1 MFKPKLLAA
10 SAIALLAVTMT
21 GCASATPTAPAGA
34 DAERSIADCTVTMIP
49 KSTDNP
55 YFAAVHTGFIQASE
69 ELGGKL
75 EYVGPAA
82 GEVTAQI
89 QRIQSAGQQKSCAIG
104 IAALDATAVAPSL
117 DAAAKSGTKIVAW
130 DGDVAEASR
139 GIFVNMAT
147 AEALGESQFEILA
160 EAMGD
165 AGQWAIISSQSTADS
180 KNLWI
185 DAMNEMAKDPK
196 YSGMELVKT
205 TFGDDDSKKSY
216 DLAVSLIRAYPELKG
231 IMAPTPVALEASVKA
246 VNDLGV
252 QDQIVVTGLGNPG
265 NDAELLTSG
274 QVPAYVLW
282 SPVDLGY
289 LTYYATA
296 AYIEGAITGAEGETF
311 DAGRLGEKTIGA
323 NGEIIM
329 GDPVVYTKDNVEA
342 AIAKDFEA
350 TN

>member
-1 MFKPKLLAA
+1 MTRTKTIATSVVVLLAA
-10 SAIALLAVTMT
+10 SLA
-21 GCASATPTAPAGA
+21 GCASTPATG
-34 DAERSIADCTVTMIP
+34 DAAEGSEKSIKDCTVTMIP

-55 YFAAVHTGFIQASE
+55 YFAAVHTGFIQAQE

-104 IAALDATAVAPSL
+104 VAALDPTAVAPSL
-117 DAAAKSGTKIVAW
+117 DAAAKLGTKVVAW
-130 DGDVAEASR
+130 DGDIAEGSR

-147 AEALGESQFEILA
+147 ATSLGESQFEILA
-160 EAMGD
+160 KAMDNSGE
-165 AGQWAIISSQSTADS
+165 WAIISSQSTADS

-185 DAMNEMAKDPK
+185 TAMEDMAAGDE

-231 IMAPTPVALEASVKA
+231 IMAPTPVALEAAIKA
-246 VNDLGV
+246 VYDLGV
-252 QDQIVVTGLGNPG
+252 EKQIVVTGLGNPG

-274 QVPAYVLW
+274 KVPAYVLW

-296 AYIEGAITGAEGETF
+296 AYIEGDITGAEGETF

-329 GDPVVYTKDNVEA
+329 GDPVVYTADNVEA
-342 AIAKDFEA
+342 AIDKDFKA

>member
-1 MFKPKLLAA
+1 MIKAKPVALAA
-10 SAIALLAVTMT
+10 AALLAVTLA
-21 GCASATPTAPAGA
+21 GCASKSEDGETAAK
-34 DAERSIADCTVTMIP
+34 SIADCTVTMIP

-55 YFAAVHTGFIQASE
+55 YFASVHTGFIQAQE

-89 QRIQSAGQQKSCAIG
+89 QRIQSAGQQHSCAIG

-117 DAAAKSGTKIVAW
+117 DAAAKLGTKIVAW
-130 DGDVAEASR
+130 DGDVAQASR

-147 AEALGESQFEILA
+147 AESLGQAQFEILA
-160 EAMGD
+160 KALNNT
-165 AGQWAIISSQSTADS
+165 GQWAIISSQSTADS

-185 DAMNEMAKDPK
+185 TAMEEMAKDPQ

-205 TFGDDDSKKSY
+205 TFGDDDAKKSY

-246 VNDLGV
+246 VYDLGA

-274 QVPAYVLW
+274 KVPAYVLW

-296 AYIEGAITGAEGETF
+296 AYIEGTITGAEGETF
-311 DAGRLGEKTIGA
+311 KAGRLGERSIGA
-323 NGEIIM
+323 NGEILL
-329 GDPVVYTKDNVEA
+329 GDPMVFTKDNVEA
-342 AIAKDFEA
+342 SIAKDFEA

>member
-1 MFKPKLLAA
+1 MMKKRIGTV
-10 SAIALLAVTMT
+10 SAIAAIAIALT
-21 GCASATPTAPAGA
+21 GCASTPAVPNAA
-34 DAERSIADCTVTMIP
+34 DATKSIKDCTITMIP

-55 YFAAVHTGFIQASE
+55 YFAAVHTGFVQGST

-117 DAAAKSGTKIVAW
+117 DAAAKLGTKIVAW
-130 DGDVAEASR
+130 DGDVSQASR

-147 AEALGESQFEILA
+147 AKSLGEAQFTILA
-160 EAMGD
+160 KD
-165 AGQWAIISSQSTADS
+165 LNNTGQWAIVSSQSTADS

-185 DAMNEMAKDPK
+185 TAMTDMAKDPK
-196 YSGMELVKT
+196 YAGMKLMKT

-216 DLAVSLIRAYPELKG
+216 DLAVSLIRAYPDLKG
-231 IMAPTPVALEASVKA
+231 IMAPTPVALEAAVKA
-246 VNDLGV
+246 VYDLNV
-252 QDQIVVTGLGNPG
+252 QANIAVTGLGNPG

-274 QVPAYVLW
+274 KVSAYVLW

-296 AYIEGAITGAEGETF
+296 AYVEGKITGKEGESF
-311 DAGRLGEKTIGA
+311 DAGRLGKKTIGA

-329 GDPVVYTKDNVEA
+329 GDPVTFTKENVEA
-342 AIAKDFEA
+342 AIAKDFKA
-350 TN
+350 TK